1 MSRRFVYND
10 DEIRERPIRWSM
22 IKRLLSFLKPYQ
34 RAVILALLATAVGT
48 IARLTNPYLQ
58 SLAIDKGITP
68 KNMQALLLFV
78 GLMGVNHI
86 INFITNRYRIR
97 RTSMVGQDVIYDL
110 RQALYRHVQGLSFR
124 FFDQRPAGSI
134 FVRCMNYVNSLQDLY
149 ANYVISMVL
158 DAMTV
163 VGIMIVMLIMNWKLA
178 LVSFVTVPILVLI
191 STKLRWKVRRS
202 WQAVS
207 FRMSRMNSH
216 LNEAISG
223 MRVTQAYRQEE
234 DNQEFFGWVNGQN
247 RDSWTKATTLGAMF
261 GPMVEATGA
270 LGVAL
275 LYTAAASL
283 IMKQQLTVGALVA
296 FAGYQWNFWDPIN
309 RITQMYTQLLV
320 VMANAEAVFELFD
333 TETTVPDKEEAKQ
346 LPEIAG
352 RVEFDNVVFA
362 YEPDRP
368 ALKGIDLRVEP
379 GQTIALVGHTGSG
392 KSTIINLLLRFYD
405 VTGGRV
411 LLDGT
416 DIRDVTADSL
426 RRQVGVVLQ
435 DTFIFAGTVMENIR
449 FGRPDATDVEVMA
462 AAKAARAHDF
472 IMRFP
477 NGYNEEV
484 QERGSRLSM
493 GQRQLISFARALLA
507 NPRILILD
515 EATAN
520 IDTETEQEIQ
530 LAVETLLKGR
540 TAFLVAHR
548 LSTIRHADK
557 IVVLDHGNIVETGS
571 HDELMA
577 AGGTYFELVRAQTTD
592 HESAA
597 D

>member
-1 MSRRFVYND
+1 LSRRFVYNE
-10 DEIRERPIRWSM
+10 DEVRERPIRWSM
-22 IKRLLSFLKPYQ
+22 IKRLLTFLKPYK
-34 RAVILALLATAVGT
+34 RFVISALLATAVGT

-58 SLAIDKGITP
+58 SLAIDRGITQ

-78 GLMGVNHI
+78 GLMGLNHL
-86 INFITNRYRIR
+86 INFFTNRYRIR
-97 RTSMVGQDVIYDL
+97 TTSMVGQNVIYDL

-178 LVSFVTVPILVLI
+178 LVSFVTVPLLMLI

-202 WQAVS
+202 WQTVS

-234 DNQEFFGWVNGQN
+234 ENQEFFGWVNGQN
-247 RDSWTKATTLGAMF
+247 RDAWTRATTLGAMF
-261 GPMVEATGA
+261 GPMVESTGA

-309 RITQMYTQLLV
+309 RLTQMYTQLLV

-333 TETTVPDKEEAKQ
+333 TETTVPDKAEARQ

-368 ALKGIDLRVEP
+368 ALKGIDLKVEP

-449 FGRPDATDVEVMA
+449 FGRPDATDAEVMA

-477 NGYNEEV
+477 GGYNEEV

-507 NPRILILD
+507 DPRILILD

-557 IVVLDHGNIVETGS
+557 IVVLDHGRIVETGS
-571 HDELMA
+571 HAQLMA
-577 AGGTYFELVRAQTTD
+577 ARGTYFELVQAQTTD
-592 HESAA
+592 HDTAA